1 MKNKKVKMKGLAT
14 PTVMVFLHGFFDGR
28 FRAAGVDQD
37 SGLLNS
43 AYVNG
48 KTDLFYKYCS
58 ERVDRLETDIA
69 AVCTDAEKLLLE
81 LEDMPEKI
89 REIKVKEAEPVNLPK
104 KLPDSMEEAQIA
116 RADARKAAK
125 AKTDAE
131 QAKANKNQMQKRK
144 TEILQ
149 QLVMIRDRILN
160 KETNCRNELSAT
172 SFALKERLC
181 VYGHGVLLKPVL
193 HRYIP
198 QLEYEWAFDL
208 YNKNH
213 EEIKRR
219 ISEVV
224 NKEGNENV

>member
-28 FRAAGVDQD
+28 FRATGIDKD

-69 AVCTDAEKLLLE
+69 AVCTDAEKLFLE

-104 KLPDSMEEAQIA
+104 NLPDSMEEAQIA

-149 QLVMIRDRILN
+149 QLVIIRDRILN

-224 NKEGNENV
+224 SKEGNENV

>member
-14 PTVMVFLHGFFDGR
+14 PTIMVFMHGFFDGR
-28 FRAAGVDQD
+28 FRTAGLDQD

-89 REIKVKEAEPVNLPK
+89 RKIRVTEEEPVKPPK
-104 KLPDSMEEAQIA
+104 KLPDSMEEAQLA

-125 AKTDAE
+125 AKADAE
-131 QAKANKNQMQKRK
+131 QSKANKNRMETRK
-144 TEILQ
+144 NEILQ
-149 QLVMIRDRILN
+149 QLVVIRDRILN
-160 KETNCRNELSAT
+160 KETNCRNELSTT

-224 NKEGNENV
+224 SKEKNENV

>member
-14 PTVMVFLHGFFDGR
+14 PTIMVFMHGFFDGR
-28 FRAAGVDQD
+28 FRAAGLDQD

-81 LEDMPEKI
+81 LKDMPEKI
-89 REIKVKEAEPVNLPK
+89 RKIRVTEEEPVKLPK
-104 KLPDSMEEAQIA
+104 KLPDSMEEAQLA

-125 AKTDAE
+125 AKADAE
-131 QAKANKNQMQKRK
+131 QSKANKNQMETRK
-144 TEILQ
+144 IEILQ

-224 NKEGNENV
+224 SKEGNENV

>member
-28 FRAAGVDQD
+28 FRAAGIDKD

>member
-14 PTVMVFLHGFFDGR
+14 PTIMVFMHGFFDGR
-28 FRAAGVDQD
+28 FRAAGLDQD

-81 LEDMPEKI
+81 LKDMPEKI
-89 REIKVKEAEPVNLPK
+89 RKIRVKEEEPVKLPK
-104 KLPDSMEEAQIA
+104 KLPDSMEEAQLA

-125 AKTDAE
+125 AKADAE
-131 QAKANKNQMQKRK
+131 QSKANKNQMETRK
-144 TEILQ
+144 IEILQ

-181 VYGHGVLLKPVL
+181 VYGHGVLLKPVF
-193 HRYIP
+193 HRYIQ
-198 QLEYEWAFDL
+198 QLEYECAFYL

-224 NKEGNENV
+224 SKEGNENV

>member
-14 PTVMVFLHGFFDGR
+14 PTIMVFMHGFFDGR
-28 FRAAGVDQD
+28 FRAAGLDQD

-81 LEDMPEKI
+81 LKDMPEKI
-89 REIKVKEAEPVNLPK
+89 RKIRVTEEEPVKLPK

-125 AKTDAE
+125 AKVDAE
-131 QAKANKNQMQKRK
+131 QSKANKNQMETRK
-144 TEILQ
+144 IEILQ

-224 NKEGNENV
+224 SKEGNENV

>member
-28 FRAAGVDQD
+28 FRAAGIDKD

-181 VYGHGVLLKPVL
+181 IYGHGVLLKPVL

>member
-14 PTVMVFLHGFFDGR
+14 PTIMVFMHGFFDGR
-28 FRAAGVDQD
+28 FRAAGLDQD

-69 AVCTDAEKLLLE
+69 AVCTDTEKLLLE

-89 REIKVKEAEPVNLPK
+89 REIRVTEEEPVKLPK
-104 KLPDSMEEAQIA
+104 KLPDSMEEAQLA

-125 AKTDAE
+125 AKADAE
-131 QAKANKNQMQKRK
+131 QSKANKNQMEKRK

-224 NKEGNENV
+224 SKEGNENV

>member
-14 PTVMVFLHGFFDGR
+14 PTIMVFMHGFFDGR
-28 FRAAGVDQD
+28 FRAAGLDQD

-81 LEDMPEKI
+81 LESMPEKI
-89 REIKVKEAEPVNLPK
+89 RKIRVTEEEPVKLPK
-104 KLPDSMEEAQIA
+104 KLPDSMEEAQLA

-125 AKTDAE
+125 AKADAE
-131 QAKANKNQMQKRK
+131 QSKANKNQMETRK
-144 TEILQ
+144 TEIQQ

-208 YNKNH
+208 YNNNH

-224 NKEGNENV
+224 SKEGNENV

>member
-14 PTVMVFLHGFFDGR
+14 QTVMVFLHGFFDGR
-28 FRAAGVDQD
+28 FRAAGIDKD

-48 KTDLFYKYCS
+48 KTELFYKYCS

-224 NKEGNENV
+224 SKEGNENV

>member
-28 FRAAGVDQD
+28 FRAAGIDKD

-48 KTDLFYKYCS
+48 KTDLFYKFCS

-89 REIKVKEAEPVNLPK
+89 REIKVEEAEPVNLPK

-198 QLEYEWAFDL
+198 PLEYEWAFDL

-224 NKEGNENV
+224 SKEGNENV

>member
-1 MKNKKVKMKGLAT
+1 MKNKKVKMKDLAT
-14 PTVMVFLHGFFDGR
+14 LTVMVFLHGFFDGR
-28 FRAAGVDQD
+28 FRAAGIDKD

-116 RADARKAAK
+116 RADARKATK

-224 NKEGNENV
+224 SKEGNENV

>member
-14 PTVMVFLHGFFDGR
+14 PTIMVFMRGFFDGR
-28 FRAAGVDQD
+28 FRATGLDQD

-48 KTDLFYKYCS
+48 KTDMFYKYCS

-81 LEDMPEKI
+81 LKDMPEKI
-89 REIKVKEAEPVNLPK
+89 RKIRVTEEEPVKLPK
-104 KLPDSMEEAQIA
+104 KLPDSMEEAQLA

-125 AKTDAE
+125 AKVDAE
-131 QAKANKNQMQKRK
+131 QSKANKNQMETRK
-144 TEILQ
+144 IEILQ

-224 NKEGNENV
+224 SKEGNENV

>member
-14 PTVMVFLHGFFDGR
+14 PTTMVFMHGFFDGR
-28 FRAAGVDQD
+28 FRAAGLDQD

-48 KTDLFYKYCS
+48 KTNLFYKYCS

-89 REIKVKEAEPVNLPK
+89 REIRVTEEDPVKLPK
-104 KLPDSMEEAQIA
+104 KLPDSMEEAQLA
-116 RADARKAAK
+116 RADSRKAAK
-125 AKTDAE
+125 AKADAE
-131 QAKANKNQMQKRK
+131 QSKANKNQMEKRK
-144 TEILQ
+144 TELLQ

-208 YNKNH
+208 YNKNY

>member
-28 FRAAGVDQD
+28 FRAAGIDKD

-224 NKEGNENV
+224 SKEGNENV

>member
-69 AVCTDAEKLLLE
+69 AVCTDAEKFLLE
-81 LEDMPEKI
+81 LEDMPAKI
-89 REIKVKEAEPVNLPK
+89 REIRVTEVEPVKLPK
-104 KLPDSMEEAQIA
+104 KLPDSMEEAQLA

-125 AKTDAE
+125 AKADAE
-131 QAKANKNQMQKRK
+131 ASKASKGQMQNRK

-224 NKEGNENV
+224 SKEGNENV

>member
-14 PTVMVFLHGFFDGR
+14 PTIMVFMHGFFDGR
-28 FRAAGVDQD
+28 FRATGLDQD

-48 KTDLFYKYCS
+48 KTDMFYKYCS

-81 LEDMPEKI
+81 LKDMPEKI
-89 REIKVKEAEPVNLPK
+89 RKIRVTEEEPVKLPK
-104 KLPDSMEEAQIA
+104 KLPDSMEEAQLA

-125 AKTDAE
+125 AKVDAE
-131 QAKANKNQMQKRK
+131 QSKANKNQMETTKI
-144 TEILQ
+144 EILQ

-198 QLEYEWAFDL
+198 QLEYEWSFDL

-224 NKEGNENV
+224 SKEGNENF

>member
-28 FRAAGVDQD
+28 FRAAGIDKD

-172 SFALKERLC
+172 SF
-181 VYGHGVLLKPVL
+181 
-193 HRYIP
+193 
-198 QLEYEWAFDL
+198 EWAFDL

>member
-14 PTVMVFLHGFFDGR
+14 PTIMVFMHGFFDGR
-28 FRAAGVDQD
+28 FRAAGLDQD

-48 KTDLFYKYCS
+48 KTDLFYKYCN
-58 ERVDRLETDIA
+58 ERVDCLETDIA
-69 AVCTDAEKLLLE
+69 AVCTDAEKILLE

-89 REIKVKEAEPVNLPK
+89 REIRIPEEEPVKLPK
-104 KLPDSMEEAQIA
+104 KLPDSMEEAQLA
-116 RADARKAAK
+116 RADARKATKAK
-125 AKTDAE
+125 ADAE
-131 QAKANKNQMQKRK
+131 QAKAKKNQMQNRRA
-144 TEILQ
+144 EVLQ
-149 QLVMIRDRILN
+149 QLVMIRNRILN

-172 SFALKERLC
+172 SFAFKERLC
-181 VYGHGVLLKPVL
+181 VYGHGVLMKPVL

-224 NKEGNENV
+224 SKEGNENV

>member
-14 PTVMVFLHGFFDGR
+14 PTIMVFMHGFFDGR
-28 FRAAGVDQD
+28 FRAAGLDQD

-69 AVCTDAEKLLLE
+69 AVWTDAEKLLLE

-89 REIKVKEAEPVNLPK
+89 RKIRVTEEEPVKLPK
-104 KLPDSMEEAQIA
+104 KLPDSMEEAQLA

-125 AKTDAE
+125 AKADAE
-131 QAKANKNQMQKRK
+131 QSKVNKNQMETRK

-198 QLEYEWAFDL
+198 QLEFEWAFDL

-219 ISEVV
+219 ISEVIS
-224 NKEGNENV
+224 KEGNENV

>member
-14 PTVMVFLHGFFDGR
+14 PNVMVFLHGFFDGR

-224 NKEGNENV
+224 SKEGNENV

>member
-14 PTVMVFLHGFFDGR
+14 PTIMVFMHGFFDGR
-28 FRAAGVDQD
+28 FRAAGFDQD

-48 KTDLFYKYCS
+48 KTDMFYKYCS

-69 AVCTDAEKLLLE
+69 AVCTDAEKLLLK
-81 LEDMPEKI
+81 LKDMPEKI
-89 REIKVKEAEPVNLPK
+89 RKIRVTEEEPVKLPK
-104 KLPDSMEEAQIA
+104 KLPDSMEEAQLA

-125 AKTDAE
+125 AKVDAE
-131 QAKANKNQMQKRK
+131 QSKANKNQMETRK
-144 TEILQ
+144 IEILQ

-224 NKEGNENV
+224 SKEGNENV

>member
-14 PTVMVFLHGFFDGR
+14 PTIMVFMHGFFDGR
-28 FRAAGVDQD
+28 FRAAGLDQD

-48 KTDLFYKYCS
+48 KTDMFYKYCS

-81 LEDMPEKI
+81 LKDMPEKI
-89 REIKVKEAEPVNLPK
+89 RKIRVTEEPVKLPK
-104 KLPDSMEEAQIA
+104 KLPDSMEEAQLA

-125 AKTDAE
+125 AKVDAE
-131 QAKANKNQMQKRK
+131 QSKANKNQMETRK
-144 TEILQ
+144 IEILQ

-224 NKEGNENV
+224 SKEGNENV

>member
-14 PTVMVFLHGFFDGR
+14 PTIMVFMHGFFDGR
-28 FRAAGVDQD
+28 FRAAGLDQD

-81 LEDMPEKI
+81 LESMPEKI
-89 REIKVKEAEPVNLPK
+89 RKIRGTEEEPVKLPK
-104 KLPDSMEEAQIA
+104 KLPDSMEEAQLA

-125 AKTDAE
+125 AKADAE
-131 QAKANKNQMQKRK
+131 QSKANKNQMETRK
-144 TEILQ
+144 TEIQQ

-224 NKEGNENV
+224 SKEGNENV

>member
-14 PTVMVFLHGFFDGR
+14 PTTMVFMHGFFDGR
-28 FRAAGVDQD
+28 FRAAGLDQD

-48 KTDLFYKYCS
+48 KTNLFYKYCS

-89 REIKVKEAEPVNLPK
+89 REIRVTEEDPVKLPK
-104 KLPDSMEEAQIA
+104 KLPDSMEEAQLA
-116 RADARKAAK
+116 RADSRKAAK
-125 AKTDAE
+125 AKADAE
-131 QAKANKNQMQKRK
+131 QSKANKNQMEKRK
-144 TEILQ
+144 TELLQ

-213 EEIKRR
+213 DEIKKR

-224 NKEGNENV
+224 SKEGNENV

>member
-1 MKNKKVKMKGLAT
+1 MKNKKVKMKGLAI

-28 FRAAGVDQD
+28 FRVAGIDKD

-69 AVCTDAEKLLLE
+69 AVCTDAEKLFLE

-181 VYGHGVLLKPVL
+181 LYGHGVLLKPVL

-224 NKEGNENV
+224 SKEGNENV

>member
-14 PTVMVFLHGFFDGR
+14 PTIMVFMHGFFDGR
-28 FRAAGVDQD
+28 FRAAGLDQD

-89 REIKVKEAEPVNLPK
+89 RKIRVTEEEPVKLPK
-104 KLPDSMEEAQIA
+104 KLPDSMEEAQLA

-125 AKTDAE
+125 AKADAE
-131 QAKANKNQMQKRK
+131 QSKVNKNQMETRK

-198 QLEYEWAFDL
+198 QLEFEWAFDL

-224 NKEGNENV
+224 SKEGNENV

>member
-28 FRAAGVDQD
+28 FRAAGIDKD

-172 SFALKERLC
+172 SFALKEHLC

-224 NKEGNENV
+224 SKEGNENV

>member
-14 PTVMVFLHGFFDGR
+14 PTIMVFMHGFFDGR
-28 FRAAGVDQD
+28 FRATGLDQD

-48 KTDLFYKYCS
+48 KTDMFYKYCS

-81 LEDMPEKI
+81 LKDMPEKI
-89 REIKVKEAEPVNLPK
+89 RKIRVTEEEPVKLPK
-104 KLPDSMEEAQIA
+104 KLPDSMEEAQLA

-125 AKTDAE
+125 AKVDAE
-131 QAKANKNQMQKRK
+131 QSKANKNQMETRK
-144 TEILQ
+144 IEILQ

-208 YNKNH
+208 YQ
-213 EEIKRR
+213 
-219 ISEVV
+219 
-224 NKEGNENV
+224 

>member
-14 PTVMVFLHGFFDGR
+14 PTAMVFMHGFFDGR
-28 FRAAGVDQD
+28 FKSAGIDQD

-48 KTDLFYKYCS
+48 KTDMFYKYCS

-81 LEDMPEKI
+81 LKDMPEKI
-89 REIKVKEAEPVNLPK
+89 RKIRVTEEEPVKLPK
-104 KLPDSMEEAQIA
+104 KLPDSMEEAQLA

-125 AKTDAE
+125 AKADAE
-131 QAKANKNQMQKRK
+131 QSKANKNQMETRK
-144 TEILQ
+144 IEILQ

-224 NKEGNENV
+224 SKEGNENV

>member
-1 MKNKKVKMKGLAT
+1 MKNKKVKMKDLAT
-14 PTVMVFLHGFFDGR
+14 PTVMVFLHGFSDGR
-28 FRAAGVDQD
+28 LRAAGIDKD

-116 RADARKAAK
+116 RADACKAAK

-149 QLVMIRDRILN
+149 QLVMIRNRILN

-224 NKEGNENV
+224 SKEGNENV

>member
-14 PTVMVFLHGFFDGR
+14 PTTMVFMHGFFDGR
-28 FRAAGVDQD
+28 FRAAGLDQD

-43 AYVNG
+43 AFVNG

-81 LEDMPEKI
+81 LENMPEKI
-89 REIKVKEAEPVNLPK
+89 REIRVTEEDPVKLPK
-104 KLPDSMEEAQIA
+104 KLPDSMEEAQLA

-125 AKTDAE
+125 AKADAE
-131 QAKANKNQMQKRK
+131 QPKANKNQMEKRK

-224 NKEGNENV
+224 NKEGNANV

>member
-14 PTVMVFLHGFFDGR
+14 ATVMVFLHGFFDGR
-28 FRAAGVDQD
+28 FRASGVDQD

-81 LEDMPEKI
+81 LEDMPAKI
-89 REIKVKEAEPVNLPK
+89 REIRVTEAEPVKLPK
-104 KLPDSMEEAQIA
+104 KLPDSMEEVQLA

-131 QAKANKNQMQKRK
+131 ESRANKSQMQNRK

-224 NKEGNENV
+224 SKEGNENV

>member
-1 MKNKKVKMKGLAT
+1 MRNKKIKMKNLNT
-14 PTVMVFLHGFFDGR
+14 PTIIVFLHGFFDGR

-48 KTDLFYKYCS
+48 KTDLFYKYCN

-81 LEDMPEKI
+81 LEDIPTKI
-89 REIKVKEAEPVNLPK
+89 CEIRVKEVEPVKLPK
-104 KLPDSMEEAQIA
+104 KLPDSMEEARLA
-116 RADARKAAK
+116 RADARKVAK
-125 AKTDAE
+125 AKAYAE
-131 QAKANKNQMQKRK
+131 ASKARKSQMQNRK
-144 TEILQ
+144 TEIMK
-149 QLVMIRDRILN
+149 QLVMIRYRILN

-172 SFALKERLC
+172 SFALKERMC

-193 HRYIP
+193 HRYLP

-224 NKEGNENV
+224 SKEGNENV

>member
-1 MKNKKVKMKGLAT
+1 MKNKKVKIKGLVT
-14 PTVMVFLHGFFDGR
+14 PTVVEFLHGFFDGR
-28 FRAAGVDQD
+28 FRAAGIDQD

-48 KTDLFYKYCS
+48 KTDLFYKYCI

-81 LEDMPEKI
+81 LEDMPAKI
-89 REIKVKEAEPVNLPK
+89 REIRVTEVEPVKLPE
-104 KLPDSMEEAQIA
+104 KLPDSMEAAQLA

-125 AKTDAE
+125 AKADAE
-131 QAKANKNQMQKRK
+131 ESKANKSQMQNRK

-160 KETNCRNELSAT
+160 KETNCRNELNAT

-224 NKEGNENV
+224 SKEGNENV